1 MNDTAHGATAV
12 TSTFRPHDTTLL
24 DVWRIG
30 RLRFKVYGITSVGH
44 VDPDLIE
51 ATRRRCADIEDADAH
66 GLGWITI
73 HQTAGVCYAFANWW
87 CQDSIVRQRGWVAPG
102 NAPATLSPI
111 TDEVTTCVWEVPL
124 AAAERDAWISTM
136 MYGSN
141 DADQYLELEG
151 STAEG

>member
-51 ATRRRCADIEDADAH
+51 ATRRLCADIEDAEAH

-73 HQTAGVCYAFANWW
+73 HQTRPEEHTSELQSLMRISYAVFCLKKKTNTY
-87 CQDSIVRQRGWVAPG
+87 QP
-102 NAPATLSPI
+102 
-111 TDEVTTCVWEVPL
+111 
-124 AAAERDAWISTM
+124 
-136 MYGSN
+136 Y
-141 DADQYLELEG
+141 
-151 STAEG
+151 